1 MTGFRF
7 LYPPECDPAQEV
19 RMKSFDFIQALQ
31 IDDMVVLQNDRYR
44 GYSDLTLEKFFS
56 TDPNV
61 LQYRQAIVEDLVEH
75 PMLYDA
81 FCQSVAAI
89 QNVTDLRKVLS
100 SDFSVDSAL
109 SAVRY
114 LEMYEELVDLFS
126 DVFTKL
132 EQDVTSDIRSEGMK
146 GFRKLIYEVSHS
158 EEYQNLKREMAA
170 TGKNFGYLKSVTI
183 GINLDDNLRPKE
195 AGIISV
201 NEKAFSAGSIIDKL
215 MKHRLNDRQVMM
227 TPLYPLQK
235 GLHGEEQKALNY
247 AMGSALQTIFEKP
260 LRSFEPLI
268 QNYYKANTAM
278 FAALLDD
285 IRF

>member
-146 GFRKLIYEVSHS
+146 GFRKL
-158 EEYQNLKREMAA
+158 
-170 TGKNFGYLKSVTI
+170 
-183 GINLDDNLRPKE
+183 
-195 AGIISV
+195 
-201 NEKAFSAGSIIDKL
+201 
-215 MKHRLNDRQVMM
+215 MKC
-227 TPLYPLQK
+227 P
-235 GLHGEEQKALNY
+235 
-247 AMGSALQTIFEKP
+247 
-260 LRSFEPLI
+260 
-268 QNYYKANTAM
+268 TARN
-278 FAALLDD
+278 
-285 IRF
+285 IRI

>member
-1 MTGFRF
+1 MGSEMCIR
-7 LYPPECDPAQEV
+7 
-19 RMKSFDFIQALQ
+19 
-31 IDDMVVLQNDRYR
+31 DRYR

-126 DVFTKL
+126 DVFT
-132 EQDVTSDIRSEGMK
+132 T
-146 GFRKLIYEVSHS
+146 VSYTH
-158 EEYQNLKREMAA
+158 LTLPTKRI
-170 TGKNFGYLKSVTI
+170 V
-183 GINLDDNLRPKE
+183 
-195 AGIISV
+195 
-201 NEKAFSAGSIIDKL
+201 
-215 MKHRLNDRQVMM
+215 
-227 TPLYPLQK
+227 
-235 GLHGEEQKALNY
+235 
-247 AMGSALQTIFEKP
+247 
-260 LRSFEPLI
+260 
-268 QNYYKANTAM
+268 
-278 FAALLDD
+278 
-285 IRF
+285 